1 MGEDGSQTQWGEVMV
16 WEPPH
21 RLILT
26 WRVDADWNCDPELH
40 TEVEVRFTPEGDGVR
55 VALEHRKLEAY
66 GERAQE
72 VRAKIDNEKGW
83 NGLLKLFAAE
93 AEH

>member
-1 MGEDGSQTQWGEVMV
+1 M
-16 WEPPH
+16 
-21 RLILT
+21 
-26 WRVDADWNCDPELH
+26 
-40 TEVEVRFTPEGDGVR
+40 RFTPEGDGVR
-55 VALEHRKLEAY
+55 VDLEHSKLEAY
-66 GERAQE
+66 GQRAEE